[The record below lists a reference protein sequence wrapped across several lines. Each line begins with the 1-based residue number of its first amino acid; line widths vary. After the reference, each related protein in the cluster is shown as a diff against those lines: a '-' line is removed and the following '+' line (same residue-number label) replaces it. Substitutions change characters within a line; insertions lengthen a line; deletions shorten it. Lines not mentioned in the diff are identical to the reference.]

1 MDRMARILDLRPNT
15 PRSEEERQAIEDILS
30 AAEAWGRGECPF
42 NDVMQLGIS
51 ENWDGTISRAKSRH
65 VAYWTARRTNDPR
78 RHDLAKVMDIAAD
91 ARMVSTRQGY
101 YTREDL
107 AILRE
112 THMRVLNFQR
122 RDQEAA

>member
-1 MDRMARILDLRPNT
+1 MDRFARILDLRPNT
-15 PRSEEERQAIEDILS
+15 PRPEEERQAIEDILS
-30 AAEAWGRGECPF
+30 AAEAWARGECAL

-65 VAYWTARRTNDPR
+65 IAYWTARRTNDPR
-78 RHDLAKVMDIAAD
+78 RHDLAKVMDISAD
-91 ARMVSTRQGY
+91 ARLVHTRQGY

-112 THMRVLNFQR
+112 THLRVLNFQA
-122 RDQEAA
+122 QKAAA